1 MLRFLIFYMVPCCVI
16 NLPLDVEILVNLVI
30 ELFMLIE
37 MVWGAGYTPQRKFKD
52 NELKW
57 WNKDGL

>member
-1 MLRFLIFYMVPCCVI
+1 MVSYCVI

-37 MVWGAGYTPQRKFKD
+37 MIWGAGCTPQRKLKD
-52 NELKW
+52 NEFKW
-57 WNKDGL
+57 